1 MMRLSLLLVAA
12 AAFTAWAADDAQ
24 LAGMRNLA
32 TRMLKSKDAGAE
44 SAYCEFAPISQV
56 DGCSGRNRNALRHRI
71 GRKGVIE
78 TWVYRSPR
86 ESGDPIGNYRG
97 RIDDRQWRA
106 LLQTI
111 AGMRDTPPP
120 AGMPGPP
127 LPPGPTETISVLTLS
142 DGKKKA
148 EYGMAG
154 PAPGPIGDAFA
165 LPGILARSET
175 DTVWQLSLINPKAE
189 IRKDSIH
196 VTAEWKWRGPAGSR
210 LLFSQAAGGEFCGT
224 ARFKWFLDT
233 SDYTVEWH
241 PGSATPGKDRGS
253 SWELPGTKA
262 NTLRL
267 AFGYDGP
274 KGKAK
279 RVGLVDGIG
288 IRLVAA
294 GSKDTVSATVFSD
307 RFAF

>member
-1 MMRLSLLLVAA
+1 MMRLSMFLVAA
-12 AAFTAWAADDAQ
+12 GAFTAMAGEDAQ
-24 LAGMRNLA
+24 LAGMRNVA
-32 TRMLKSKDAGAE
+32 TRMLQGKDAGAD

-97 RIDDRQWRA
+97 RINDKQWKA
-106 LLQTI
+106 LLQSI
-111 AGMRDTPPP
+111 AGMSGTPVP

-127 LPPGPTETISVLTLS
+127 LPPGPTESIPVLTLS

-154 PAPGPIGDAFA
+154 LATGSIGDAFSQ
-165 LPGILARSET
+165 PGMLARSET
-175 DTVWQLSLINPKAE
+175 DTVWQLSLIKAKAE
-189 IRKDSIH
+189 IRKDSVY

-210 LLFSQAAGGEFCGT
+210 ILFSQAAGGEFCGT

-241 PGSATPGKDRGS
+241 PGTTTPGKDRGL
-253 SWELPGTKA
+253 SWELPGAKA
-262 NTLRL
+262 NILRL

-279 RVGLVDGIG
+279 RVGLLDGIG
-288 IRLVAA
+288 IRLISA
-294 GSKDTVSATVFSD
+294 GSRDTVSATIFSD
-307 RFAF
+307 RFDF